1 MNTYGWDSVFVLSV
15 PAANKQLAANM
26 SQLLE
31 TFNFDY
37 TAGLAPTQIQG
48 TFAPWQIVPGGS
60 NTIIQLK
67 LPIQSGTMD
76 VSGLGSYKLDGVAV
90 EVQVPLTILP
100 STVTPQTQELAFDF
114 SGTATNDSSGIVYIR
129 TDDPNQQVPTSYD
142 TLLGDALIQCL
153 LANTAAI
160 TYVFATIDLTPS
172 ANSWLTPVESVFS
185 YQAPVGS
192 STQYLSILSMTT
204 AQDVSKLSHNVDPT
218 LLNPADDWSMAI
230 SSGQFLR
237 GAILPTLPS
246 VFGHGTTASTF
257 RYDSGQNAILN
268 TQSFDTDEV
277 KSGLIEYNP
286 KITSL
291 KMTVSGNA
299 LHSVTSGNCDL
310 GVGISMT
317 FTVTSN
323 NAMVFNASQQTFTF
337 NDDPNPTETHDDNIP
352 TWEEVLF
359 LGLVD
364 IITMAVVHF
373 IADDIADQ
381 LNTITGTRSFAGM
394 SPDVVKWTGMNHLT
408 VKAGGLSD
416 SFYMQGTM

>member
-1 MNTYGWDSVFVLSV
+1 MNTYGWDSVFALSV

-26 SQLLE
+26 SKLLE
-31 TFNFDY
+31 TFNFNY
-37 TAGLAPTQIQG
+37 TGGLAPTQIQG
-48 TFAPWQIVPGGS
+48 TFSPWQIVPGGS
-60 NTIIQLK
+60 NSIIQLK
-67 LPIQSGTMD
+67 LPIQSGTMN
-76 VSGLGSYKLDGVAV
+76 VSGLGTYQLDGVAV
-90 EVQVPLTILP
+90 EVQIPLAILP

-129 TDDPNQQVPTSYD
+129 TDDPNQRVPTSYD

-153 LANTAAI
+153 LANKAAI
-160 TYVFATIDLTPS
+160 TYIFATIDLTPS

-185 YQAPVGS
+185 YQVPVGS

-204 AQDVSKLSHNVDPT
+204 AQDVSKLSRNVDPS

-230 SSGQFLR
+230 SSSQFLR
-237 GAILPTLPS
+237 GVILPTLPG

-257 RYDSGQNAILN
+257 HYDSGQNAILN

-291 KMTVSGNA
+291 NMTVSGNA

-364 IITMAVVHF
+364 VITMAVVHF
-373 IADDIADQ
+373 VADDIADQ
-381 LNTITGTRSFAGM
+381 LNTMTGTRSFAGM